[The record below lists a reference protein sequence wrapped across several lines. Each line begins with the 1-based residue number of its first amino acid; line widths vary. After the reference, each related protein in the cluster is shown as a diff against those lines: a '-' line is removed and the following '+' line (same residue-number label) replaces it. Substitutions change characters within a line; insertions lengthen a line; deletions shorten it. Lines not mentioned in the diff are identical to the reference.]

1 MTRRWKW
8 DFEDEQAGPRT
19 PPPPPPPA
27 PSSLPTLDAPI
38 RGGASPALHRRR
50 RGAAALVVLTVAVV
64 LIAALGGSSHGARK
78 ASTGAAAGSLR
89 PSVAVGTTPR
99 DPEAEGNAA
108 VSRVLGYT
116 PFVRLGGG
124 QAKYIALTFDDG
136 PGPYTPEVLSVLE
149 RFHVR
154 ATFFAIGK
162 MERYFS
168 VSTARE
174 IHDGDVVGDHTETHP
189 QLATL
194 SAHDQHEQLFEQ
206 LVRVELVG
214 GERPTLFRP
223 PYGSYNATTMREL
236 RALHLLMVLW
246 SADTEDYLQPGVPVI
261 VQRALAGAQPGAI
274 LLMHDGGGNRSQ
286 TVAALPTII
295 TELRARGYRLVTVPE
310 LLIPNPPP
318 TGQPL
323 PPNLSGD

>member
-8 DFEDEQAGPRT
+8 DFEDEQAAART
-19 PPPPPPPA
+19 PSPPALPA
-27 PSSLPTLDAPI
+27 PSPPVLVAPAGRGPDA
-38 RGGASPALHRRR
+38 AQHRRR
-50 RGAAALVVLTVAVV
+50 RAAAALVLVGLIVLLIVA
-64 LIAALGGSSHGARK
+64 LSGSDHHARK
-78 ASTGAAAGSLR
+78 PGASSATGPVRANGAGPVPQRNLES
-89 PSVAVGTTPR
+89 
-99 DPEAEGNAA
+99 EGNAA
-108 VSRVLGYT
+108 VSRVLAYT

-124 QAKYIALTFDDG
+124 RSKDIALTFDDG
-136 PGPYTPEVLSVLE
+136 PGPYTPEVLNVLE

-168 VSTARE
+168 GSTIRQ
-174 IHDGDVVGDHTETHP
+174 IHDGDVIGDHTETHP

-194 SAHDQHEQLFEQ
+194 SAHEQHEQLFEDI
-206 LVRVELVG
+206 VRIELLG
-214 GERPTLFRP
+214 GDRPTLFRP

-236 RALHLLMVLW
+236 HRLHLLMVLW
-246 SADTEDYLQPGVPVI
+246 SADTEDYLRPGVPVI
-261 VQRALAGAQPGAI
+261 VQRALEGAKPGAI

-295 TELRARGYRLVTVPE
+295 TKLRKQGYNLVTVPE
-310 LLIPNPPP
+310 LLAHDPPP
-318 TGQPL
+318 PGLPL